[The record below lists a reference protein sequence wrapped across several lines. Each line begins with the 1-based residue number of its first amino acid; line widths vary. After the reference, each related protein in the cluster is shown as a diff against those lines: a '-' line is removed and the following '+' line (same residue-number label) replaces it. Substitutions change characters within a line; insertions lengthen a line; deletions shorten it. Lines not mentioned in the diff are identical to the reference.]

1 MFVTC
6 FPRLNFVAHFGHFA
20 YHHRRRHRQHR
31 YSLDYVP
38 ATTSCSTTTITR
50 THSYHDLTNSNANSI
65 KTCPSSLSGTTTT
78 STVTIAAVHQNLPWN
93 SITWIAQAISWM
105 AHQKYDHHT
114 LAEAW
119 VTQLEFWCKFLKP
132 PNTRLL
138 LSYLPHCVHTYIHM
152 YVYMYKRTVT
162 HPVDGFNR
170 LRDTIKIQIEITFR
184 V

>member
-31 YSLDYVP
+31 YSLGYEP
-38 ATTSCSTTTITR
+38 ATTNGSGSCSTTTR
-50 THSYHDLTNSNANSI
+50 THPYHDLTNSNANSI
-65 KTCPSSLSGTTTT
+65 KTCPSSLSGTTT
-78 STVTIAAVHQNLPWN
+78 SIVTIAAVHQNLPSN

-105 AHQKYDHHT
+105 AHQKYNHHT

-119 VTQLEFWCKFLKP
+119 VTQLEFWCKFLKR

-138 LSYLPHCVHTYIHM
+138 LSYLPHCVHTYICM
-152 YVYMYKRTVT
+152 YMRTVT